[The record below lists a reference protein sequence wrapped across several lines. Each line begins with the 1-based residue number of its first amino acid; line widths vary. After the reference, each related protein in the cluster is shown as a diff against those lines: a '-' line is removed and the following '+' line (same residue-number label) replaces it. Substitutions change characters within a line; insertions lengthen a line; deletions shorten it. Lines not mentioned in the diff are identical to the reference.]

1 MMANK
6 SSPSL
11 GSVIVIVL
19 VARPVPNVRLKAALR
34 GGVGGAVA
42 AQVPLPHHLG
52 PQFKSLFVLVN
63 QEWDRKVPFSL

>member
-1 MMANK
+1 MPSMANK

-19 VARPVPNVRLKAALR
+19 VARPVANVRLKAALC

-42 AQVPLPHHLG
+42 AQVPLAHHLG
-52 PQFKSLFVLVN
+52 GGPIQI
-63 QEWDRKVPFSL
+63 PFCPSESGM